1 MKQGK
6 VYFIELAVSNK
17 PKYTCDITEILCT
30 LGKRVNIFTANDK
43 DANFIDQLLWTFK
56 QDSFIPHARTEFAED
71 EPVII
76 YSKPEIERSANAL
89 ILFDPINRNEING
102 HELII
107 DFAETYDKKRL
118 QDSRQRYKEFRDD
131 ENYQVEFLKL
141 GAFLRKNF

>member
-76 YSKPEIERSANAL
+76 YSKPEIERSADAL

-131 ENYQVEFLKL
+131 ENCQVEFLKL